1 MSVPDGN
8 NYAKHYSAIAV
19 IAASQQ
25 AVFDHLDD
33 HERLASHMTQ
43 PSGMMAGARFS
54 FSMDS
59 TKGKA
64 VGSRIAMSG
73 KVLGFNL
80 FVAETVVE
88 RDPPSRK
95 VWQTEPEPKLLLIG
109 NYRMGFEVSP
119 RKAGSLLCVFI
130 DYDLPPIPIA
140 TVLAPLTSFYARWCV
155 NRMAADAEHHFNHR
169 THGSPKK

>member
-1 MSVPDGN
+1 MGVPDSK
-8 NYAKHYSAIAV
+8 NYAKHYAATAV

-25 AVFDHLDD
+25 TVFDHLDD
-33 HERLASHMTQ
+33 HKRLASHMTQ
-43 PSGMMAGARFS
+43 PSGIMAGARFS

-59 TKGKA
+59 AKGKA

-73 KVLGFNL
+73 KLLGFNM

-88 RDPPSRK
+88 RDPPNRK
-95 VWQTEPEPKLLLIG
+95 VWQTDPEPKLLIIG

-130 DYDLPPIPIA
+130 DYDLPAMPVA
-140 TVLAPLTSFYARWCV
+140 TLLEPLTGFYAKWCV
-155 NRMAADAEHHFNHR
+155 NRMAADAQSYFC
-169 THGSPKK
+169 K